1 MRDVAQGHNGG
12 TLTDLEAMA
21 IVATHRLAISH
32 RRFAERSIPA
42 DATFPVVLRATPWAK
57 Q

>member
-1 MRDVAQGHNGG
+1 MRDVAQGHDGG
-12 TLTDLEAMA
+12 RLTDLEE
-21 IVATHRLAISH
+21 RLAISH

-42 DATFPVVLRATPWAK
+42 DATFAVVVKAAPWAK